1 MMFCEIWHHLLNLK
15 NVKKKTME
23 KWYFYFVH
31 SYFVHIYFVPH
42 TCFVFFN
49 IKSSGIFVLFI
60 YIILVRLWTNAESH
74 LATMVML
81 FMAVSETFIDSIP
94 FNLRIAYAYLTHLQ
108 LARKV
113 WVAWLHS
120 GRGVFWLFKL
130 EYFSCQV
137 LQIHS

>member
-15 NVKKKTME
+15 NVKKKKPWRSDTFISFILE
-23 KWYFYFVH
+23 
-31 SYFVHIYFVPH
+31 YFVPH
-42 TCFVFFN
+42 MYFVFFN

-60 YIILVRLWTNAESH
+60 YSILVRLWTNAESH

-113 WVAWLHS
+113 WVAWLLS

>member
-15 NVKKKTME
+15 NVKKKKPWRSDTFISFILE
-23 KWYFYFVH
+23 
-31 SYFVHIYFVPH
+31 YFVPH
-42 TCFVFFN
+42 MCFVFFN

-60 YIILVRLWTNAESH
+60 YSILVRLWTNAESH

-113 WVAWLHS
+113 WVAWLLS